1 MKLNPILVATSLT
14 ALIFGSS
21 GLANAALTMEQAEQ
35 LSKRTGRPILAV
47 AGSKT

>member
-1 MKLNPILVATSLT
+1 MNLQQILFATSL
-14 ALIFGSS
+14 AAVA
-21 GLANAALTMEQAEQ
+21 LANSSATAALTIEQAEE

>member
-1 MKLNPILVATSLT
+1 MNRPTLLLVAWLT
-14 ALIFGSS
+14 AATI
-21 GLANAALTMEQAEQ
+21 ANTSAVDAALTIEQAEQ

>member
-1 MKLNPILVATSLT
+1 MNLHPLLLATSLS
-14 ALIFGSS
+14 ALVFSGSN
-21 GLANAALTMEQAEQ
+21 LADAALTIEQAEQ